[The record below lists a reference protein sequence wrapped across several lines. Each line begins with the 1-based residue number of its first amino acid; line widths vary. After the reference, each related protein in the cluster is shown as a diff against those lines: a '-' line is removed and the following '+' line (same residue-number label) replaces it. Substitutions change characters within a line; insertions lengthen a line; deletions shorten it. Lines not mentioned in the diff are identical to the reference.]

1 MKCAKCGNKLTGK
14 ENFCRICGTP
24 VKQSESIESIPNK
37 KNNKEKIKKS
47 DNSIGR
53 KIELTGNIDVT
64 KIKIGNTIADNL
76 EDVSGDEIK
85 ITKESADKEFKA
97 MLEITST
104 ENQSKKNLD
113 VNVDS
118 SISLIDDKNTID
130 EFKTK
135 DNEMKIDIMPG
146 EANSL
151 EIQSTSELEELL
163 LDNSQDNKIAESVL
177 AEKKHLEFNK
187 STEDELNETTMFVPD
202 ELISNSR
209 GVDDTNSLDKK
220 MQELNEV
227 TTPILPVTSKV
238 DKINASSNQ
247 IELEEKLRTAEALL
261 NQKEDS
267 VRKSEKIPNNDNKSL
282 AVFNDETE
290 NSNTISSNESNN
302 VLDLNSLANNNDISQ
317 VFSQPNQPKK
327 RGKIGIIILVLLLI
341 ICISSLGYLGYRL
354 FISNDELNN
363 LKDEN
368 KLLNDK
374 LDKAKEATD
383 NEQSPNNDVASLKIN
398 GYDILLDDNNEY
410 AIEGESLL
418 IKSAQN
424 NIVVRFGLNINYTS
438 IKEDKDSY
446 KELLGEN
453 DYEVKSYGTKVV
465 DNREYVV
472 YEVETKKDEQ
482 ILVAYTSLSDKNT
495 ICFMISDSDNKINY
509 DFLNSTNA
517 FINSLKIN
525 YSYEDIQDDFFIKEE
540 NAS

>member
-118 SISLIDDKNTID
+118 SISLIDNKNTID

-163 LDNSQDNKIAESVL
+163 LDSSQDNKIAESVL

-202 ELISNSR
+202 ELISNKRS
-209 GVDDTNSLDKK
+209 VDDTNSLDKK

-247 IELEEKLRTAEALL
+247 IELEEKLRKAEALL
-261 NQKEDS
+261 NQKEAS
-267 VRKSEKIPNNDNKSL
+267 VGKSEKIPNNDNKSL

-290 NSNTISSNESNN
+290 KSNTISSNESNN

-341 ICISSLGYLGYRL
+341 ICILGLGYLGYRL

-368 KLLNDK
+368 KLLNAK
-374 LDKAKEATD
+374 LDEAKEATN

-418 IKSAQN
+418 IKSTQN
-424 NIVVRFGLNINYTS
+424 NIVVRFGLNIDYTS

-509 DFLNSTNA
+509 DFLNNTNA

-525 YSYEDIQDDFFIKEE
+525 YSYENIQDNFFIKEE